1 VNELDLDFITTYTCL
16 FEKVS
21 NLEFISIN
29 TMCFIISMKLC
40 QLECL
45 GLGDAK
51 KCDIV
56 KETLLNH
63 LFDIVLLQKQN
74 HPPSILS
81 I

>member
-1 VNELDLDFITTYTCL
+1 VFYYLHEALSVGMFGNW
-16 FEKVS
+16 V
-21 NLEFISIN
+21 
-29 TMCFIISMKLC
+29 MP
-40 QLECL
+40 
-45 GLGDAK
+45 K

-74 HPPSILS
+74 YPPSILS